1 MVGLAVKEQVGR
13 MLARGIRRERPVADG
28 FGQQARLDN
37 SSLSERERKGKN
49 GSASELLR
57 DLKVKDG
64 TNYKFFICLQRD
76 MTYYVGVRSSHD
88 VFGMLGGPLNIV

>member
-49 GSASELLR
+49 GSASEALR
-57 DLKVKDG
+57 DLKMKDG

-76 MTYYVGVRSSHD
+76 ILCWRQKLARRVWDVRWTT
-88 VFGMLGGPLNIV
+88 